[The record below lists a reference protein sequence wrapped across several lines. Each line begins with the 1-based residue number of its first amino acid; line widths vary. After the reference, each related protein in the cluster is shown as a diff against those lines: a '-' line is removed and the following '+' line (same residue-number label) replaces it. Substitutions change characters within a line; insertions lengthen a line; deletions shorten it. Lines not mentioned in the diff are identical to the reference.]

1 MISILLFVSLNSEL
15 YFLNQ
20 INYSVLHAVIYC
32 ISISSF
38 LCAFLYFY
46 FLCYFV
52 LFFYFVY
59 LNFIY
64 WISLVCISFHKRLG
78 RNQGD
83 MRYIS
88 LMLAFLFT
96 YPLYYLPQPF
106 TVHSRELLLLI
117 MYKHLK
123 ISYFQLH
130 LRIIYMYVCVFLS
143 PYFLPF
149 ISQPFCFSIIYSSLA
164 VQIFSCHPLHFIIH
178 VHIHFTFHFQKEMYA
193 NKWLGEI

>member
-20 INYSVLHAVIYC
+20 INYNVLPAVISC
-32 ISISSF
+32 ISISIF
-38 LCAFLYFY
+38 LCSFLYFY
-46 FLCYFV
+46 FLCYFI

-96 YPLYYLPQPF
+96 YPLCYLPQPF
-106 TVHSRELLLLI
+106 TIHSRELLLLI
-117 MYKHLK
+117 TYKHIK
-123 ISYFQLH
+123 ISSFQLH
-130 LRIIYMYVCVFLS
+130 LRIIYIHTY
-143 PYFLPF
+143 
-149 ISQPFCFSIIYSSLA
+149 IY
-164 VQIFSCHPLHFIIH
+164 I
-178 VHIHFTFHFQKEMYA
+178 
-193 NKWLGEI
+193 